1 MKKVLKTILPVVMAI
16 MVSNISVYAGN
27 EDRVGQAGAGELL
40 INPWARSSGWAGAN
54 IASIRGL
61 EAMYLNVAGIAFTPR
76 TEIVFSHT
84 QWLKGSDININ
95 AFGLTQKLGESGV
108 LGVNVMSM
116 DFGEI
121 EVTTVNSPEGGK
133 GTFSPQ
139 FINLGISYARI
150 FSNSIYGGLT
160 LKIISE
166 SISDVGAQ
174 GMCFDA
180 GIQYV
185 TGFNADKDNLMFGIS
200 LKNVGPPMR
209 FDGDGLSFRGLIPST
224 GTNMTVQQRSEQ
236 FELPS
241 LVSIGAAYNFNLAE
255 AHKLTLAGS
264 FTSNS
269 FMKDQFSVGLEYSFK
284 EYFKVRGGMLIEDG
298 LFDDLERT
306 NALTGPTGGVTFQ
319 VPFGGSGKSFGIDY
333 SYRAT
338 DPFDGVHSFG
348 ARLNL

>member
-1 MKKVLKTILPVVMAI
+1 MRKVLKSILPVLVA
-16 MVSNISVYAGN
+16 VFLSSGHVFAGN

-108 LGVNVMSM
+108 LGVSVMSM
-116 DFGEI
+116 DLGDIEI
-121 EVTTVNSPEGGK
+121 TTVNSPEGGK

-139 FINLGISYARI
+139 FINMGLSYARI

-160 LKIISE
+160 VRIISE
-166 SISDVGAQ
+166 SISDVSAQ

-185 TGFNADKDNLMFGIS
+185 TGFNEDKDNLMFGIS

-224 GTNMTVQQRSEQ
+224 DINMTVQHRSQQ

-241 LVSIGAAYNFNLAE
+241 LVSIGAAYNFDLAE
-255 AHKLTLAGS
+255 SHKLTLAAG
-264 FTSNS
+264 FTSNA
-269 FMKDQFSVGLEYSFK
+269 FMKDQYSVGLQYGFK
-284 EYFKVRGGMLIEDG
+284 EYFMIRGGMLIEDG
-298 LFDDLERT
+298 IFDDVERT
-306 NALTGPTGGVTFQ
+306 NALTGPTAGVTFQ

>member
-1 MKKVLKTILPVVMAI
+1 MKKVLKTILPVL
-16 MVSNISVYAGN
+16 MVILLSNSSIYAGN

-61 EAMYLNVAGIAFTPR
+61 EAMFLNVAGTAFTPR
-76 TEIVFSHT
+76 TEVVFSHT
-84 QWLKGSDININ
+84 QWLKGTDININ
-95 AFGLTQKLGESGV
+95 SFGLTQKVGESGV
-108 LGVNVMSM
+108 LGLGIMSM
-116 DFGEI
+116 NFGDIEI
-121 EVTTVNSPEGGK
+121 TTVELPEGGR

-139 FINLGISYARI
+139 FINIGLSYARI
-150 FSNSIYGGLT
+150 FSNSIYGGLAV
-160 LKIISE
+160 KVVSE

-174 GMCFDA
+174 GICFDA

-185 TGFNADKDNLMFGIS
+185 TGFNPDKDNLMFGIS

-209 FDGDGLSFRGLIPST
+209 YDGDGLSFRGLIPAT
-224 GTNMTVQQRSEQ
+224 ELNMTVQQRSEQ

-241 LVSIGAAYNFNLAE
+241 LVAIGVAYNFDLAE
-255 AHKLTLAGS
+255 SHKITLAAS
-264 FTSNS
+264 FTSNA
-269 FMKDQFSVGLEYSFK
+269 FMKDQYAIGLQYGFK
-284 EYFKVRGGMLIEDG
+284 EYFMIRGGMLIEDG
-298 LFDDLERT
+298 IFDDMERT

-319 VPFGGSGKSFGIDY
+319 VPFGDTGKSFGIDY

>member
-1 MKKVLKTILPVVMAI
+1 MKKVLKTILPVL
-16 MVSNISVYAGN
+16 MVILLFNSNIYAGN

-61 EAMYLNVAGIAFTPR
+61 EAMFLNVAGTAFTPR
-76 TEIVFSHT
+76 TEVVFSHT
-84 QWLKGSDININ
+84 QWLKGTDININ
-95 AFGLTQKLGESGV
+95 SFGLTQKVGEAGV
-108 LGVNVMSM
+108 LGLGIMSM
-116 DFGEI
+116 NFGDIEI
-121 EVTTVNSPEGGK
+121 TTVELPEGGR

-139 FINLGISYARI
+139 FINIGLSYARI
-150 FSNSIYGGLT
+150 FSNSIYGGLAV
-160 LKIISE
+160 KIVSE

-174 GMCFDA
+174 GICFDA

-185 TGFNADKDNLMFGIS
+185 TGFNPDKDNLMFGIS

-209 FDGDGLSFRGLIPST
+209 YDGDGLSFRGLIPAT
-224 GTNMTVQQRSEQ
+224 ELNMTVQQRSEQ

-241 LVSIGAAYNFNLAE
+241 LVAIGVAYNFDLAE
-255 AHKLTLAGS
+255 SHKITLAAS
-264 FTSNS
+264 FTSNA
-269 FMKDQFSVGLEYSFK
+269 FMKDQYAIGLQYGFK
-284 EYFKVRGGMLIEDG
+284 EYFMIRGGMLIEDG
-298 LFDDLERT
+298 IFDDLERT

-319 VPFGGSGKSFGIDY
+319 VPFGDTGKSFGIDY